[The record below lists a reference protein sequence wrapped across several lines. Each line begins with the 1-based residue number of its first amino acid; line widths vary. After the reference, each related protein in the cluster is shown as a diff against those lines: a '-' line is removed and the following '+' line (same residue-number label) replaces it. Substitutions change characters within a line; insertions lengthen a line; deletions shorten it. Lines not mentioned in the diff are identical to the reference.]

1 MQEPAKPTS
10 KRANVDNGP
19 APSFVPPTAAR
30 LIERYFTRRVVRWIG
45 VAATVGMFL
54 VLSLGVVVTT
64 THSGHGCG
72 GTWPLCGGKF
82 IPDYAVSTAIEY
94 THRMITGIEGLLI
107 LALTVGALY
116 YWRGRREIRL
126 LAPLMVVF
134 LLIQSALGAI
144 VALTNEAAEL
154 RAMHFGVS
162 LISFV
167 SILLTTDI
175 VLADDRYDRLRD
187 RPAPRGFHRLVWGL
201 TVYTLV
207 VVYTGA
213 YLQYRGAQLACI
225 DWPLCHGQLVPSLAG
240 GTGFVFIHRFA
251 ALLLTAGTLWL
262 YWWARELR
270 TRRPDLYWGSLAAL
284 VGVLLQALEG
294 ALVVWTKLGLAS
306 EIGHGAVVTLYFGAL
321 CYLALHVTPRQREL
335 RSVLKPRPTTTGS
348 AASSAA
354 GVAPTQP

>member
-1 MQEPAKPTS
+1 MQQPAAPAPTGATRPS
-10 KRANVDNGP
+10 PDSP
-19 APSFVPPTAAR
+19 APSFVPPAAAR
-30 LIERYFTRRVVRWIG
+30 LIERFFTRRVVRWIG
-45 VAATVGMFL
+45 VAATIGMFL

-72 GTWPLCGGKF
+72 GTWPLCRGQF
-82 IPDYAVSTAIEY
+82 LPDDAISTAIEY
-94 THRMITGIEGLLI
+94 THRMITGVEGLLI
-107 LALTVGALY
+107 LALTLGALY

-134 LLIQSALGAI
+134 LIIQSALGAV

-162 LISFV
+162 LIAFV

-175 VLADDRYDRLRD
+175 VLADNRYDRLRD
-187 RPAPRGFHRLVWGL
+187 RPVPQGFRRLVWGL

-213 YLQYRGAQLACI
+213 YLQYRGAQLACT

-240 GTGFVFIHRFA
+240 GTGFVFVHRFA

-284 VGVLLQALEG
+284 AGVLLQALEG
-294 ALVVWTKLGLAS
+294 ALVVSTKLGLAS

-335 RSVLKPRPTTTGS
+335 RSVVKPRPATPRK
-348 AASSAA
+348 AAS
-354 GVAPTQP
+354 VASTQP